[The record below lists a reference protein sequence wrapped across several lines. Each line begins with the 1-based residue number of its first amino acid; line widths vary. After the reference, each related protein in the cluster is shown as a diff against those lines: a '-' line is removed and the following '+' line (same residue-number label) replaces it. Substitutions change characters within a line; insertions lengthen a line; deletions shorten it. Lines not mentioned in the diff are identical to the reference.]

1 MVEDHRAAFCA
12 GLKASRERRGVS
24 LDEIAASTKI
34 SRALLKGLEE
44 NNLSRWPQGL
54 YRRSYLRDYLRALDL
69 PQEPFL
75 AEFQRLFPGDESPGR
90 LFLAEDRP
98 MNGASVLRDETRGL
112 SITLDNDK
120 SQRADEARKRLTAAA
135 IDAAAVLTLSIGA
148 AWGLGADFWVTSTL
162 VALSYYTA
170 GTIMLGRTAGW
181 RALEDRRWRRRPA
194 KTGIRALLRR
204 KRPVGEARDTLF
216 AQLREIKGL
225 SDQPEPALSRGG
237 IFGVLVAAVVP
248 FFRTLFLR

>member
-12 GLKASRERRGVS
+12 GLRASRERKGVS

-44 NNLSRWPQGL
+44 NNLSRWPSGL

-75 AEFQRLFPGDESPGR
+75 TDFLRLFPGDESPSR
-90 LFLAEDRP
+90 LFLAVEP
-98 MNGASVLRDETRGL
+98 PSNGVAVQRDEPRGL
-112 SITLDNDK
+112 SITLDIDTSRRFDK
-120 SQRADEARKRLTAAA
+120 VRKRLPAAG
-135 IDAAAVLTLSIGA
+135 IDAAAVLILSA
-148 AWGLGADFWVTSTL
+148 AVAWGLNADFWLTTTI
-162 VALSYYTA
+162 VALGYYSA
-170 GTIMLGRTAGW
+170 GTIALGRSAGW
-181 RALEDRRWRRRPA
+181 RVLEDRGWRPRPPKAKKGIRRRLP
-194 KTGIRALLRR
+194 R
-204 KRPVGEARDTLF
+204 KKPVGEGDDSLF

-225 SDQPEPALSRGG
+225 DQPQPALSRGL
-237 IFGVLVAAVVP
+237 FGVLVAAVVP